1 MELSGTQ
8 KGLGAVNSE
17 AEKKVRGVFGVW
29 RVLQELKKEYPKG
42 TFMLVDSSAP
52 FDILVVDKEGGNI
65 VAVEVK
71 ASRPSSRASRKL
83 SHAQRELKDLLA
95 SRSDWKAFLDKYVLY
110 GELADGALVK
120 RVS

>member
-42 TFMLVDSSAP
+42 TFMLMDSSAP

-71 ASRPSSRASRKL
+71 ASRPSSRAQKTKSCP
-83 SHAQRELKDLLA
+83 
-95 SRSDWKAFLDKYVLY
+95 
-110 GELADGALVK
+110 K
-120 RVS
+120 RTQGSPRFEK